1 MKALRSLQHV
11 FYLTAIAGTLTTG
24 CKKDKDNNGGNAD
37 KTISEN
43 VAADNDLTLL
53 EAAIV
58 KAGISTSL
66 AANGNLTLFAPDDAA
81 FKLID
86 LNGDGIAD
94 LDTETKINALDG
106 TNTALLKS
114 FLEYHILTT
123 KVLAADVAAGPNA
136 EVTTKGGKVAFTT
149 RNNTGVYINGV
160 KVKRADVKASNGV
173 IHVIE
178 RVLNPPLA
186 SVAETIAVNPNF
198 TYLIAAS
205 QRAGLDVILALNG
218 PGPLTAFAPT
228 NQAFINAGYP
238 TIASVQAASA
248 ANLKILLFNHVVN
261 GRNFSSD
268 LVDGSQLATLGPNK
282 LTVSLAGGAKIKG
295 VGNTTNANITMTNIV
310 ATNGVIHV
318 IDQVLLP

>member
-11 FYLTAIAGTLTTG
+11 VYLTTIAATLTTG
-24 CKKDKDNNGGNAD
+24 CSKDKDNNEGNSS

-43 VAADNDLTLL
+43 VAADGDLNLL

-58 KAGISTSL
+58 KAGISTTL

-94 LDTETKINALDG
+94 MDTEAKINALDG
-106 TNTALLKS
+106 TNTALLKT

-123 KVLAADVAAGPNA
+123 RVLAADVAAGPNA

-149 RNNTGVYINGV
+149 RNNSGVYINGV
-160 KVKRADVKASNGV
+160 KVKRADVNASNGV

-186 SVAETIAVNPNF
+186 TVAETIAVNPNF

-205 QRAGLDVILALNG
+205 QKAGLDVIVALNG

-261 GRNFSSD
+261 GRNFSTD
-268 LVDGSQLATLGPNK
+268 LVDGSQLSTLGANK

-295 VGNTTNANITMTNIV
+295 VGNTTNANITIANVV

-318 IDQVLLP
+318 VDQVLLP